1 MVKKQQLSVLE
12 EKFSSEDEDSEE
24 YDWDEVFQKQFIPF
38 IKQITGGGSKGCAT
52 TADEDDENEDVD
64 YDELPFTIYKQNV
77 TMHQQLKKN
86 VVY

>member
-1 MVKKQQLSVLE
+1 MNFKIGDINGKKATIIRVGGKIL
-12 EKFSSEDEDSEE
+12 FSSEDEDCEE

-64 YDELPFTIYKQNV
+64 YDELPFTIYK
-77 TMHQQLKKN
+77 
-86 VVY
+86 